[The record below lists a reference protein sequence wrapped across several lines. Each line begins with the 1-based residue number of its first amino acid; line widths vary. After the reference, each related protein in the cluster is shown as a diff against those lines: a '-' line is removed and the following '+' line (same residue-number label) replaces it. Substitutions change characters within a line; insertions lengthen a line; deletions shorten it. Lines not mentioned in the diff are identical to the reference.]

1 MDLSICEGTFL
12 RVVLGRLSGLFLL
25 EVLERCYRLQGF
37 GFWGLGFLGSGFLYF
52 KACGFVFALDLGV
65 LGFGLRGEGLL
76 RIRLLGLGF
85 WGLGLTGLGFRV

>member
-1 MDLSICEGTFL
+1 MDLSICQGTFL

-52 KACGFVFALDLGV
+52 KACVGFRASGRRAFAYTA
-65 LGFGLRGEGLL
+65 F
-76 RIRLLGLGF
+76 
-85 WGLGLTGLGFRV
+85 GFRVLGSWVDRLRV

>member
-1 MDLSICEGTFL
+1 MDLSICQGTFL

-37 GFWGLGFLGSGFLYF
+37 GFWGLGFLGSGFCTSRL
-52 KACGFVFALDLGV
+52 V